1 MTSESASTT
10 TGVGS
15 TSALTIREII
25 PTNRTPEVW
34 KDFNMC
40 IMTNGQKKAQC
51 KRSRIRIR
59 KRGKRRWDGQIFT
72 YNPDYLCEQFAGLVI
87 QRGLPFNHFD
97 HEQTTRVFQN
107 TMQPRYTH
115 VSRST
120 LKRDAMKLW
129 VAAKQATINGFAN
142 LNTRVNLTTDVWSA
156 PHNFPG
162 SYMCVTAH
170 WIEPSTWQMMKRVIS
185 FEEFLSPHTGTNLK
199 YMLEKVFVIYGLQE
213 KIMSITLD
221 NASNNTSAMNK
232 LRLKYNPP
240 MAGRFYHSRCVAHI
254 INLVVQA
261 GLKVPIINQMKE
273 SFKQMLKDVFKSG
286 DKIRK
291 RYIRICR
298 DADKPCYSPNWDVD
312 TRWNSTFEMFESG
325 LKQKTTLA
333 YFHDILVNKNGR
345 RFKKISEE
353 YWVIIEMLNPLLE
366 VFQNA
371 TVILSGVYY
380 PTSPLKKLRKYFEN
394 MPPIITCSAALNPC
408 FNVSGVDYLIENI
421 SRDLEFQDDGFATR
435 TYQKK
440 ARNDP
445 TMSSEYEQ
453 YLKADFVSHLHPK
466 DFATFDVLG
475 FWKAKENQ
483 FPVLS
488 RMAMDILSVQ
498 ASSVASESAFS
509 TSGRLLTIRR
519 TRLTPE
525 SLEMC
530 MCLKDHLDAQERKQD
545 TSPLELPLD
554 VEEGVFNVEVQ
565 QNEATQLTDQEI
577 ALDASSDGSSGEP
590 RHDYMMSSG
599 AEDDQTGDGHDGSMS
614 HASFLLVSAV
624 ALTVQ
629 VFLYSPISPDILEL
643 PPAVS
648 SPPLYTPNNHLQAA
662 IKLGDGILKKPEDV
676 CFDQKGILYTAT
688 WDGAGDVIVCDT
700 EEGLLK
706 VNEDGELTALATH
719 MNGAN
724 IRFADDVVE
733 ATDGTKPHGQLLKY
747 DPSTKETSLVL
758 DGLYFA
764 NGVTI
769 SSDQEFLVVCETWK
783 LRCLKYWLKEEM
795 RGKVDIF
802 IDNLPGFPDNI
813 KVAPDGSFWIAILQ
827 FTSSRLNFVH
837 SSKVI
842 KHLLALFPKLLEQVK
857 VTDRRAMALN
867 VGSDGTIIKRLDD
880 PTGQV
885 VAFVTSVLE
894 FDGNLYLGTLKNDY
908 IGKVPLRTAV

>member
-1 MTSESASTT
+1 MASESASTT
-10 TGVGS
+10 TGAGS

-51 KRSRIRIR
+51 KYCFHFFSEGSNTTLKNHITHPHCEVLKAQQNQNPKAGQTSMGR
-59 KRGKRRWDGQIFT
+59 DGQIFMF
-72 YNPDYLCEQFAGLVI
+72 NPDYLREQFAGLVI

-129 VAAKQATINGFAN
+129 VAAKRATINGFAN
-142 LNTRVNLTTDVWSA
+142 LNTKVNLTTDVWSA

-185 FEEFLSPHTGTNLK
+185 FEEFPSPHTGTNLK
-199 YMLEKVFVIYGLQE
+199 YMLEKVFVMYGLKE

-221 NASNNTSAMNK
+221 NASNNTSAMDK
-232 LRLKYNPP
+232 LKLKYNPP
-240 MAGRFYHSRCVAHI
+240 MGGRFYHSRCVAHI

-345 RFKKISEE
+345 RFKKFPVE
-353 YWVIIEMLNPLLE
+353 YWVMIEMLNPLLE

-380 PTSPLKKLRKYFEN
+380 PTSPLVLQQIFFISCKLSELELEGGLLSCMVKPMKKKLRKYFEN

-435 TYQKK
+435 TYKKK

-614 HASFLLVSAV
+614 HG
-624 ALTVQ
+624 
-629 VFLYSPISPDILEL
+629 Y
-643 PPAVS
+643 
-648 SPPLYTPNNHLQAA
+648 Y
-662 IKLGDGILKKPEDV
+662 
-676 CFDQKGILYTAT
+676 
-688 WDGAGDVIVCDT
+688 
-700 EEGLLK
+700 
-706 VNEDGELTALATH
+706 
-719 MNGAN
+719 
-724 IRFADDVVE
+724 
-733 ATDGTKPHGQLLKY
+733 
-747 DPSTKETSLVL
+747 
-758 DGLYFA
+758 
-764 NGVTI
+764 
-769 SSDQEFLVVCETWK
+769 
-783 LRCLKYWLKEEM
+783 
-795 RGKVDIF
+795 
-802 IDNLPGFPDNI
+802 
-813 KVAPDGSFWIAILQ
+813 
-827 FTSSRLNFVH
+827 
-837 SSKVI
+837 
-842 KHLLALFPKLLEQVK
+842 
-857 VTDRRAMALN
+857 
-867 VGSDGTIIKRLDD
+867 
-880 PTGQV
+880 
-885 VAFVTSVLE
+885 
-894 FDGNLYLGTLKNDY
+894 
-908 IGKVPLRTAV
+908 

>member
-1 MTSESASTT
+1 MASESASTT

-51 KRSRIRIR
+51 KYCFHFLSEGSNTTLKNHITHPHCEVLKAQQNQNPKAGQTSMGR
-59 KRGKRRWDGQIFT
+59 DGQIFM
-72 YNPDYLCEQFAGLVI
+72 YNPDYLREQFAGLVI

-129 VAAKQATINGFAN
+129 VAAKQATIDGFAN

-156 PHNFPG
+156 PHNLPG

-185 FEEFLSPHTGTNLK
+185 FEEFPSPHTGTNLK

-221 NASNNTSAMNK
+221 NASNNTSAMEK
-232 LRLKYNPP
+232 LILKYNPP

-380 PTSPLKKLRKYFEN
+380 PTSPLVLQQIFFISCKLFE
-394 MPPIITCSAALNPC
+394 
-408 FNVSGVDYLIENI
+408 
-421 SRDLEFQDDGFATR
+421 
-435 TYQKK
+435 
-440 ARNDP
+440 
-445 TMSSEYEQ
+445 
-453 YLKADFVSHLHPK
+453 
-466 DFATFDVLG
+466 
-475 FWKAKENQ
+475 
-483 FPVLS
+483 
-488 RMAMDILSVQ
+488 
-498 ASSVASESAFS
+498 
-509 TSGRLLTIRR
+509 
-519 TRLTPE
+519 
-525 SLEMC
+525 
-530 MCLKDHLDAQERKQD
+530 
-545 TSPLELPLD
+545 LEL
-554 VEEGVFNVEVQ
+554 EG
-565 QNEATQLTDQEI
+565 
-577 ALDASSDGSSGEP
+577 GG
-590 RHDYMMSSG
+590 
-599 AEDDQTGDGHDGSMS
+599 
-614 HASFLLVSAV
+614 
-624 ALTVQ
+624 
-629 VFLYSPISPDILEL
+629 
-643 PPAVS
+643 
-648 SPPLYTPNNHLQAA
+648 
-662 IKLGDGILKKPEDV
+662 
-676 CFDQKGILYTAT
+676 
-688 WDGAGDVIVCDT
+688 
-700 EEGLLK
+700 
-706 VNEDGELTALATH
+706 
-719 MNGAN
+719 
-724 IRFADDVVE
+724 VVMY
-733 ATDGTKPHGQLLKY
+733 G
-747 DPSTKETSLVL
+747 
-758 DGLYFA
+758 
-764 NGVTI
+764 
-769 SSDQEFLVVCETWK
+769 
-783 LRCLKYWLKEEM
+783 
-795 RGKVDIF
+795 
-802 IDNLPGFPDNI
+802 
-813 KVAPDGSFWIAILQ
+813 
-827 FTSSRLNFVH
+827 
-837 SSKVI
+837 
-842 KHLLALFPKLLEQVK
+842 
-857 VTDRRAMALN
+857 
-867 VGSDGTIIKRLDD
+867 
-880 PTGQV
+880 
-885 VAFVTSVLE
+885 
-894 FDGNLYLGTLKNDY
+894 
-908 IGKVPLRTAV
+908 